1 MPWVRWKAATHEP
14 RRSEA
19 EAGLTQGTTIS
30 EEEVWE
36 ALKVVTD
43 PEIGIDVVNLG
54 LVYGVDIEDSK
65 VKIRMTLTSMGCPA
79 TGLIEFQAQEAVK
92 TVDGVDDA
100 VVEWTFDPPW
110 SPDRMTEE
118 GRDMLQAMGY

>member
-1 MPWVRWKAATHEP
+1 M
-14 RRSEA
+14 SE
-19 EAGLTQGTTIS
+19 TKTIN

-36 ALKVVTD
+36 VLKVVTD

-54 LVYGVDIEDSK
+54 LVYGIDIEDSTVK
-65 VKIRMTLTSMGCPA
+65 VRMTLTSMGCPA
-79 TGLIEFQAQEAVK
+79 TGLIEFQAKEAVG
-92 TVDGVDDA
+92 TVDGVDDV
-100 VVEWTFDPPW
+100 VVEFTFDPPW

>member
-1 MPWVRWKAATHEP
+1 
-14 RRSEA
+14 
-19 EAGLTQGTTIS
+19 
-30 EEEVWE
+30 VWE

-54 LVYGVDIEDSK
+54 LVYGVDINEKHVK
-65 VKIRMTLTSMGCPA
+65 VRMTLTSMGCPA
-79 TGLIEFQAQEAVK
+79 TGLIEFQAKEAVG
-92 TVDGVDDA
+92 TVDGVEDVDL
-100 VVEWTFDPPW
+100 EWTFDPPW

>member
-1 MPWVRWKAATHEP
+1 MATD
-14 RRSEA
+14 
-19 EAGLTQGTTIS
+19 LIN

-54 LVYGVDIEDSK
+54 LVYGVDIEDTSVK
-65 VKIRMTLTSMGCPA
+65 VRMTLTSMGCPA
-79 TGLIEFQAQEAVK
+79 TGLIEFQAKEAVG
-92 TVDGVDDA
+92 TVDGVRHVDL
-100 VVEWTFDPPW
+100 EWTFDPPW

>member
-1 MPWVRWKAATHEP
+1 MGETK
-14 RRSEA
+14 
-19 EAGLTQGTTIS
+19 TIN

-54 LVYGVDIEDSK
+54 LVYGVDISETTVK
-65 VKIRMTLTSMGCPA
+65 VRMTLTSMGCPA
-79 TGLIEFQAQEAVK
+79 TGLIEFQAKEAVG
-92 TVDGVDDA
+92 TVDGVDE
-100 VVEWTFDPPW
+100 VQVEFSFDPPW
-110 SPDRMTEE
+110 SPDRMSEE

>member
-1 MPWVRWKAATHEP
+1 M
-14 RRSEA
+14 
-19 EAGLTQGTTIS
+19 TTVN

-54 LVYGVDIEDSK
+54 LVYGVDISDST
-65 VKIRMTLTSMGCPA
+65 VNVRMTLTSMGCPA
-79 TGLIEFQAQEAVK
+79 TGLIEFQAKEAIG
-92 TVDGVDDA
+92 TVDGVDD
-100 VVEWTFDPPW
+100 VQVEFTFDPPW

>member
-1 MPWVRWKAATHEP
+1 MTTE
-14 RRSEA
+14 
-19 EAGLTQGTTIS
+19 TIS

-54 LVYGVDIEDSK
+54 LVYGVDIKDSR
-65 VKIRMTLTSMGCPA
+65 VNIRMTLTSMGCPA
-79 TGLIEFQAQEAVK
+79 TGLIEFQAKEAVK
-92 TVDGVDDA
+92 TVDGVTEAD
-100 VVEWTFDPPW
+100 VEWTFDPPW

-118 GRDMLQAMGY
+118 GRDMLQAMGF

>member
-1 MPWVRWKAATHEP
+1 MSQAT
-14 RRSEA
+14 
-19 EAGLTQGTTIS
+19 IN

-36 ALKVVTD
+36 VLKVVTD

-54 LVYGVDIEDSK
+54 LVYGIDISDHSVK
-65 VKIRMTLTSMGCPA
+65 VRMTLTSMGCPA
-79 TGLIEFQAQEAVK
+79 TGLIEFQAKEAVG
-92 TVDGVDDA
+92 TVEGVDNVD
-100 VVEWTFDPPW
+100 VEFTFDPPW

>member
-1 MPWVRWKAATHEP
+1 MSTK
-14 RRSEA
+14 
-19 EAGLTQGTTIS
+19 TIN

-36 ALKVVTD
+36 ALRVVTD

-54 LVYGVDIEDSK
+54 LVYGVDINDSSVK
-65 VKIRMTLTSMGCPA
+65 VRMTLTSMGCPA
-79 TGLIEFQAQEAVK
+79 TGLIEFQAKEAVG
-92 TVDGVDDA
+92 TVDGVDDV
-100 VVEWTFDPPW
+100 VVEFSFDPPW

>member
-1 MPWVRWKAATHEP
+1 MMSNA
-14 RRSEA
+14 
-19 EAGLTQGTTIS
+19 TIS

-54 LVYGVDIEDSK
+54 LVYGVDITDK
-65 VKIRMTLTSMGCPA
+65 FVKIRMTLTSMGCPA

-110 SPDRMTEE
+110 SPDKMTEE

>member
-1 MPWVRWKAATHEP
+1 MT
-14 RRSEA
+14 
-19 EAGLTQGTTIS
+19 TDTIS

-43 PEIGIDVVNLG
+43 PEIGIDIVNLG
-54 LVYGVDIEDSK
+54 LVYGVDIGDDSN

-92 TVDGVDDA
+92 TVDGVKDA

-110 SPDRMTEE
+110 SPDKMTEE
-118 GRDMLQAMGY
+118 GKDMIQAMGF

>member
-1 MPWVRWKAATHEP
+1 MT
-14 RRSEA
+14 
-19 EAGLTQGTTIS
+19 TQTIS

-54 LVYGVDIEDSK
+54 LVYGVDIEDHNVK
-65 VKIRMTLTSMGCPA
+65 VRMTLTSMGCPA
-79 TGLIEFQAQEAVK
+79 TGLIEFQAKEAVG
-92 TVDGVDDA
+92 TVDGVDEV
-100 VVEWTFDPPW
+100 VVEFSFDPPW

>member
-1 MPWVRWKAATHEP
+1 MSKDV
-14 RRSEA
+14 
-19 EAGLTQGTTIS
+19 TIS

-54 LVYGVDIEDSK
+54 LVYGVDIEDK
-65 VKIRMTLTSMGCPA
+65 LVRVRMTLTSMGCPA
-79 TGLIEFQAQEAVK
+79 TGLIEFQAKEAVR
-92 TVDGVDDA
+92 TVDGVEDA
-100 VVEWTFDPPW
+100 VVEFTFNPPW
-110 SPDRMTEE
+110 SPDKMTEE

>member
-1 MPWVRWKAATHEP
+1 MSDQQTVN
-14 RRSEA
+14 
-19 EAGLTQGTTIS
+19 

-54 LVYGVDIEDSK
+54 LVYGVDIDDSHVK
-65 VKIRMTLTSMGCPA
+65 VRMTLTSMGCPA
-79 TGLIEFQAQEAVK
+79 TGLIEFQAKEAVG
-92 TVDGVDDA
+92 TVDGVDDV
-100 VVEWTFDPPW
+100 VVEFSFDPPW

>member
-1 MPWVRWKAATHEP
+1 MSQAV
-14 RRSEA
+14 
-19 EAGLTQGTTIS
+19 IS

-54 LVYGVDIEDSK
+54 LVYGVDIADSK
-65 VKIRMTLTSMGCPA
+65 VKIRMTLTSIGCPA

>member
-1 MPWVRWKAATHEP
+1 MPEAAT
-14 RRSEA
+14 
-19 EAGLTQGTTIS
+19 IN
-30 EEEVWE
+30 EEEIWE

-54 LVYGVDIEDSK
+54 LVYGIDIADSL

-79 TGLIEFQAQEAVK
+79 TGLIEFQAKEAVK
-92 TVDGVDDA
+92 TVDGVSDA
-100 VVEWTFDPPW
+100 VVEFTFDPPW

>member
-1 MPWVRWKAATHEP
+1 MP
-14 RRSEA
+14 
-19 EAGLTQGTTIS
+19 TTELIN

-54 LVYGVDIEDSK
+54 LVYGVDIADHNVK
-65 VKIRMTLTSMGCPA
+65 VRMTLTSMGCPA
-79 TGLIEFQAQEAVK
+79 TGLIEFQAKEAVA
-92 TVDGVDDA
+92 TVDGVEHVDL
-100 VVEWTFDPPW
+100 EWTFDPPW

>member
-1 MPWVRWKAATHEP
+1 M
-14 RRSEA
+14 
-19 EAGLTQGTTIS
+19 TTETIN
-30 EEEVWE
+30 EEEIWE

-54 LVYGVDIEDSK
+54 LVYGIDIADSL

-79 TGLIEFQAQEAVK
+79 TGLIEFQAKEAVK
-92 TVDGVDDA
+92 TVDGVSDA
-100 VVEWTFDPPW
+100 VVEFTFDPPW

-118 GRDMLQAMGY
+118 GRDMLQAMGF

>member
-1 MPWVRWKAATHEP
+1 M
-14 RRSEA
+14 A
-19 EAGLTQGTTIS
+19 ERTIN
-30 EEEVWE
+30 EEEIWE

-54 LVYGVDIEDSK
+54 LVYGLDIADSSVK
-65 VKIRMTLTSMGCPA
+65 VRMTLTSMGCPA
-79 TGLIEFQAQEAVK
+79 TGLIEFQAKEAVG
-92 TVDGVDDA
+92 TVDGVDD
-100 VVEWTFDPPW
+100 VEVEFTFDPPW

>member
-1 MPWVRWKAATHEP
+1 MT
-14 RRSEA
+14 
-19 EAGLTQGTTIS
+19 TDTIS
-30 EEEVWE
+30 EEEIWE

-54 LVYGVDIEDSK
+54 LVYGVDINEQNVK
-65 VKIRMTLTSMGCPA
+65 VRMTLTSMGCPA
-79 TGLIEFQAQEAVK
+79 TGLIEFQAKEAVG
-92 TVDGVDDA
+92 TVDGVKD
-100 VVEWTFDPPW
+100 VMVEFTFDPPW